1 MLPDGKLEYID
12 RTLWFFSKGLLTY
25 VLTGTD
31 KGTIDADIDN
41 LRQTMNSISVVGQ
54 YSSSTWQQE
63 ITIQLGFTPKAAFI
77 GTKYNTQ
84 DYMNVNNNITGF
96 VSAQNVKSNSS
107 TYIMIVNNGILLH
120 DYGGNYTLFNN
131 GWTAYYI
138 CFK

>member
-1 MLPDGKLEYID
+1 MIYGLPDGKILRYGGDMYYSHNNHVDWITSGD
-12 RTLWFFSKGLLTY
+12 NYNKLL
-25 VLTGTD
+25 
-31 KGTIDADIDN
+31 ADV
-41 LRQTMNSISVVGQ
+41 NSVCVVGQ

-84 DYMNVNNNITGF
+84 DWMDSDNHIRGF

-107 TYIMIVNNGILLH
+107 TYIMIVNDGILLH

-131 GWTAYYI
+131 GWTAHYI